1 MTRCGVFARF
11 VSRKWMMRQRF
22 RTPEGR
28 TQRRATTNI
37 DNTTKGEKHQ
47 QPEESRHGHDRTS
60 WSRTDMVII
69 RKACRGRKGW
79 KGGREATEVIGPV
92 MVGKIVADSRQK
104 TVQPNQ
110 PAGEDAGRRTKKEA
124 TAAASSSDGGSG
136 TICSFADDGSGW
148 KPEMQPN
155 QSRNQPAGEEA
166 GRRTKKEATAAASS
180 SMRRRTDMVV
190 SR

>member
-1 MTRCGVFARF
+1 MMTRCGVFARF

-60 WSRTDMVII
+60 WSQTDMVII

-79 KGGREATEVIGPV
+79 KGGREATEVIDPV
-92 MVGKIVADSRQK
+92 MVGKIVARRCNQTNQQGKMPGGGPRKKQRRQRH
-104 TVQPNQ
+104 
-110 PAGEDAGRRTKKEA
+110 RRMEA
-124 TAAASSSDGGSG
+124 AERYVRLPMTEV
-136 TICSFADDGSGW
+136 DGSRRCNQTNQETNQQVK
-148 KPEMQPN
+148 KPGGGPRKKQ
-155 QSRNQPAGEEA
+155 
-166 GRRTKKEATAAASS
+166 RRQRH
-180 SMRRRTDMVV
+180 RR
-190 SR
+190 